1 MNSATEGTANDT
13 GATRPQP
20 RGIATPHTDTA
31 ATDLAT
37 LGTVRRTG
45 EHPEKFAHAIA

>member
-1 MNSATEGTANDT
+1 MNSTTEEAANDT

-20 RGIATPHTDTA
+20 RGITTSHTDTA

-37 LGTVRRTG
+37 LGTLRRTG
-45 EHPEKFAHAIA
+45 EHPKKFALATA